1 MWNRMRYL
9 LSIILVLLCVANC
22 SLAQIKEKTL
32 PYYDSLVAS
41 PEFEFVLLIDRMLK
55 EFLGDKHI
63 GERTIR
69 AGKLLLDK
77 PYIDKSLEMT
87 SDESQTVCNFTG
99 FDCVTFFETSWAL
112 AVTVKTSYNHTYKD
126 YIDVVTNHRYRDGIR
141 NGFQSRLHY
150 TSDYFYDNAKR
161 GNLQEMTK
169 SIGGSD
175 TKLEK
180 KPINFM
186 TTHPNLYKQLANDP
200 AMVAKMDSIEKMIN
214 ARGGFY
220 YIPKEDVED
229 NEKGIHT
236 GDLIGI
242 TTSIPGIDC
251 SHTGIA
257 IKEKDGRIH
266 FMHASSA
273 MHKVIISPMPLHDYL
288 KGNAKQTGI
297 MVYRPMEW
305 GASLL
310 KVGSTKLK

>member
-1 MWNRMRYL
+1 M
-9 LSIILVLLCVANC
+9 LCFSAEY
-22 SLAQIKEKTL
+22 SPAQISKRKMAGDSMSIGDSTLHVDYSFTEDYSYKTESILRSLFQSIKDKQINKL
-32 PYYDSLVAS
+32 P
-41 PEFEFVLLIDRMLK
+41 
-55 EFLGDKHI
+55 I
-63 GERTIR
+63 GERI
-69 AGKLLLDK
+69 AEVGKLLLEK
-77 PYIDKSLEMT
+77 PYIEKSLEVGT
-87 SDESQTVCNFTG
+87 DAFRVVCNLEG
-99 FDCVTFFETSWAL
+99 FDCVTFFENSWAIARML
-112 AVTVKTSYNHTYKD
+112 HNSSDTTITGLSSMLMQ
-126 YIDVVTNHRYRDGIR
+126 IRYR
-141 NGFQSRLHY
+141 NGFPTGFETRLHY

-161 GNLQEMTK
+161 GNLKEMTK
-169 SIGGSD
+169 SIGND
-175 TKLEK
+175 DAKLEK

-214 ARGGFY
+214 VRGGFY

-273 MHKVIISPMPLHDYL
+273 MHKVIISPMPLANYL
-288 KGNAKQTGI
+288 KGNSKQTGI
-297 MVYRPMEW
+297 MIYRPVEQ
-305 GASLL
+305 
-310 KVGSTKLK
+310 K

>member
-1 MWNRMRYL
+1 MSSRMKFFL
-9 LSIILVLLCVANC
+9 TIIFFSIGINAIAQVPGTQGPIICFAGN
-22 SLAQIKEKTL
+22 SL
-32 PYYDSLVAS
+32 DSLVFIPS
-41 PEFEFVLLIDRMLK
+41 SEHVFGQV
-55 EFLGDKHI
+55 LGDIINKEINELPI
-63 GERTIR
+63 GERIS
-69 AGKLLLDK
+69 AIGKLFLEK
-77 PYIDKSLEMT
+77 PYIDKSLET
-87 SDESQTVCNFTG
+87 NLNESETVCNLSG

-112 AVTVKTSYNHTYKD
+112 ATTLKTSYNHSYSD
-126 YIDVVTNHRYRDGIR
+126 YINVLTNHRYRDGIR

-169 SIGGSD
+169 EIGGSD
-175 TKLEK
+175 ARLEK

-186 TTHPNLYKQLANDP
+186 TTHPNLYKQLADDP

-214 ARGGFY
+214 ARGGFS

-242 TTSIPGIDC
+242 TTSIAGIDC

-257 IKEKDGRIH
+257 IKQDGRIH

-273 MHKVIISPMPLHDYL
+273 MHKVIISPMPLADYL

-297 MVYRPMEW
+297 MVYRPIE
-305 GASLL
+305 A
-310 KVGSTKLK
+310 K